1 MLIVDDLHAYYGD
14 SHVLQGVGL
23 RVEAGQVCALL
34 GRNGAG
40 KTTTIKTII
49 GEVRPRRG
57 RVSVAGQDLAGAPPE
72 RIARA
77 GVGLVPQGRGIF
89 PALTVRE
96 NLLFAARPGGA
107 WPEAARPQAARP
119 QAAQPQAAR
128 PKAAWSEDRVY
139 ELFPRLRER
148 LGHRGNQLSGG
159 EQQVLAIGRALLTN
173 PRVLLMDEPSEGLA
187 PLLVREIGR
196 VIEHLKSAGMTI
208 LLVEQNLT
216 MALAVADHVAVLSK
230 GQIVYQASPD
240 ALRREEHVM
249 RTYLGV

>member
-14 SHVLQGVGL
+14 SHILQGVGVS
-23 RVEAGQVCALL
+23 VEAGRVCALL

-40 KTTTIKTII
+40 KTTTIKAII

-89 PALTVRE
+89 PTLTVRE
-96 NLLFAARPGGA
+96 NLLFAARAG
-107 WPEAARPQAARP
+107 AARPE
-119 QAAQPQAAR
+119 
-128 PKAAWSEDRVY
+128 AAWSEDRVY

-159 EQQVLAIGRALLTN
+159 EQQMLAIGRALLAN

-196 VIEHLKSAGMTI
+196 VIGHLKGAGMAI

-230 GQIVYQASPD
+230 GRIVYQSSPE
-240 ALRREEHVM
+240 ALQREEHVK
-249 RTYLGV
+249 RTFLGV

>member
-57 RVSVAGQDLAGAPPE
+57 RVSVAGQNLAGAPSE

-89 PALTVRE
+89 PTLTVRE

-107 WPEAARPQAARP
+107 WPEAAGPHAARP
-119 QAAQPQAAR
+119 Q
-128 PKAAWSEDRVY
+128 AAWSEDRVY

-159 EQQVLAIGRALLTN
+159 EQQMLAIGRALLTN

-196 VIEHLKSAGMTI
+196 VIGRLKAAGMTI